1 MSITTVTIKKQE
13 AEKMLASELVSLF
26 GKGKERQIF
35 EIVRTMNPL
44 MAEYGF
50 DTVRR
55 LRYFLAQIGH
65 ESAGLRYTREI
76 GSGAAYDTGR
86 KARMLGNTPEKDG
99 DGQRYK
105 GRGYIQ
111 ITGKANYTALAKDLK
126 IDCVNHPE
134 LLERPKFA
142 ILSALWFWK
151 RNNLNIYADKDA
163 YTALTKR
170 INGGTNGMA
179 DRLAWL
185 KKANSCISE
194 V

>member
-1 MSITTVTIKKQE
+1 
-13 AEKMLASELVSLF
+13 MLASELVSLY

-50 DTVRR
+50 NTLRR

-86 KARMLGNTPEKDG
+86 KAMMLGNTPEKDG

-111 ITGKANYTALAKDLK
+111 ITGKANYTALAKDLE

-134 LLERPKFA
+134 LLERPKYA

-163 YTALTKR
+163 FTALTKR

>member
-1 MSITTVTIKKQE
+1 MTITTITIKKQE
-13 AEKMLASELVSLF
+13 AEKMLASELVSLY

-50 DTVRR
+50 DTLRR

-65 ESAGLRYTREI
+65 ESAGLTYTKEI
-76 GSGAAYDTGR
+76 ASGKAYEGR
-86 KARMLGNTPEKDG
+86 KDLGNVYAG
-99 DGQRYK
+99 DGVRYK
-105 GRGYIQ
+105 GRGYLQ
-111 ITGKANYTALAKDLK
+111 ITGRKNYTLLQADTGIQCLE
-126 IDCVNHPE
+126 CPE
-134 LLERPKFA
+134 LLERPKYA
-142 ILSALWFWK
+142 ILSALWFWR

>member
-1 MSITTVTIKKQE
+1 MKAQELKDMIKGAPWEKVFDFVKVMNDK
-13 AEKMLASELVSLF
+13 AE
-26 GKGKERQIF
+26 
-35 EIVRTMNPL
+35 
-44 MAEYGF
+44 EYGF
-50 DTVRR
+50 KAPYAYQKAQYLRR
-55 LRYFLAQIGH
+55 LRYFCAQVAH
-65 ESAGLRYTREI
+65 ESGGLLYTKELA
-76 GSGAAYDTGR
+76 SGKAYEGR
-86 KARMLGNTPEKDG
+86 TDLGNTQKG
-99 DGQRYK
+99 DGVRYK

-111 ITGKANYTALAKDLK
+111 ITGRANYTALAKDLK

-134 LLERPKFA
+134 LLERPKYA
-142 ILSALWFWK
+142 ILSALWFWR